1 MRSPC
6 HSTAR
11 LLGVVT
17 AFGAIAGLFN
27 RHLDAMRASGHGRQ
41 PRAAAAALPTVVV
54 ADTDLYRAIHLGPV
68 LVTVDQI
75 NGGQTPPSSPMGC
88 TNQTAEQGSKGVQ
101 LTNHGWGVDVFNLLA
116 QMDTVWRKVGTHIIF
131 WAALIIINQPSS
143 FSVIFRCL
151 WHCQSEHARLASSVN
166 AVHFLSG

>member
-1 MRSPC
+1 MRS
-6 HSTAR
+6 SYYRTTR
-11 LLGVVT
+11 LLGVVA
-17 AFGAIAGLFN
+17 AFGAIAGLFSRN
-27 RHLDAMRASGHGRQ
+27 LDAIRASGHGRQ

-101 LTNHGWGVDVFNLLA
+101 LTNHGWGVDVKSLLG
-116 QMDTVWRKVGTHIIF
+116 QMDTVWRKVGPHILCP
-131 WAALIIINQPSS
+131 AALSS
-143 FSVIFRCL
+143 FSDVCVDRTT
-151 WHCQSEHARLASSVN
+151 RVPT
-166 AVHFLSG
+166 